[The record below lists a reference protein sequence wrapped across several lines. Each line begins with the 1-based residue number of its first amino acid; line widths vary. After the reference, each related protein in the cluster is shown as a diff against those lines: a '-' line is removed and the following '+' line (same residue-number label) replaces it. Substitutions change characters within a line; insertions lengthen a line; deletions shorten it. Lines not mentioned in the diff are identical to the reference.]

1 MKKTLAILILCL
13 GCLSCLTAQQLWK
26 PINCEASWLG
36 TNPILIGISA
46 NGDIFAKTGTDDPLF
61 IRSKDEGANWESL
74 SDFDVCTFMAFS
86 PQGRIF
92 FFPAEFADVYY
103 SDDDCHSWYYTTN
116 HSVNNN
122 LMTGACAVSNDTL
135 LLWGQNR
142 IDYTFDGGNT
152 WNTADLGFIE
162 DYQSIGDLLVNAN
175 GDVYLCVWS
184 YGGPGDGIYHST
196 ISDMQDWQLVAADN
210 YSIRDMA
217 FDPEGN
223 VVACGWNINGSIGFQ
238 YTPGFYLFDGRQL
251 AIGDNGVVYRM
262 NATENDDAVLAYSL
276 DHGET
281 FTEIGEALSLSVPAP
296 GGEDGNLMKGYD
308 NYLYFQGNGLMWK
321 SVPDA
326 DDLPEFNPWIGV
338 KFFDEASGLYYN
350 ITGDNTV
357 EVTYDVI
364 HFNTYVGDIV
374 IPETVTYQDI
384 TYTVT
389 AVGDMAFQNCEGE
402 LTSVIV
408 PNTVTSVGEKAFA
421 SSTKLRIVV
430 LPDSVNTIGDMCFAN
445 CSSLTTVRLPEG
457 ITVLP
462 YNVFGHCQSLSSI
475 VIPSAVTQIKKFAFQ
490 GTNLT
495 SIDIPES
502 VTIIGE
508 GAFENCS
515 ALTMMDVPNTVTE
528 LGPGAFRDCS
538 GLRSIHLPEN
548 METIPAYLMRGCSS
562 LASISIPE
570 NVTEI
575 GEGAFS
581 NCYNLTEIEIPDGVT
596 TLGPSAFENCST
608 LATFNMPETVTRLG
622 MNLFKGCSRLT
633 TMTLPQSIDT
643 IPRGLFTNCSRLDSI
658 VIPESVVAID
668 GWAFAYCYALKE
680 VAVPNNVQSI
690 DVGAFVDCKNLS
702 KVVLGESVSYL
713 AESVFMKSNNDSK
726 KLTLVCHGTT
736 PAQCGLTTFPDA
748 ALQETAIV
756 PCGCEGLYR
765 EAWGNCWQSG
775 NFEEDCGSAGAEWY
789 YEILNDDGSITYQY
803 LHQTNDT
810 TINDKEEI
818 HVIVRINTL
827 YDKGEHIQTSHEYV
841 YEDNEKLYWWNKTL
855 GEFTVLYDFDVA
867 PGDEWEIKV
876 DTNSLTMH
884 VEAVEEYEYE
894 GRLFKMLQVSDAENQ
909 FSGTI
914 VRGIGHLTSLFPER
928 LMNSQKGYRV
938 EGIRCFWKED
948 QLMFKYGEK
957 DCNEVYEEFHD
968 YGVDEPLTA
977 EEFRVYP
984 NPTKDILTI
993 EYSSFRIPHSELT
1006 PLRATPF
1013 HISNLLGQTLM
1024 TGQITGENQQ
1034 IDVSALP
1041 QGMYLIR
1048 VADETKIF
1056 IVR

>member
-1 MKKTLAILILCL
+1 MKKFLSVLALCL
-13 GCLSCLTAQQLWK
+13 GCLGSLMAQQLWK

-36 TNPILIGISA
+36 TNPILIGVSA
-46 NGDIFAKTGTDDPLF
+46 NGDIFAKTGTDAPLF
-61 IRSKDEGANWESL
+61 IRSKDEGAQWESL

-103 SDDDCHSWYYTTN
+103 SDDDCHSWYNTTN

-122 LMTGACAVSNDTL
+122 LMTGAYAVSNDTL

-152 WNTADLGFIE
+152 WNTANLGFIE

-238 YTPGFYLFDGRQL
+238 HTPGFYLFDGRQL
-251 AIGDNGVVYRM
+251 AIGDNGVIYKM
-262 NATENDDAVLAYSL
+262 NTTENDNAVLAYSL

-281 FTEIGEALSLSVPAP
+281 FIEFGEALSLSVPAP

-321 SVPDA
+321 SVPNA
-326 DDLPEFNPWIGV
+326 NNIPEFNPWIGV

-350 ITGDNTV
+350 ITGDSTV
-357 EVTYDVI
+357 EVTYDVT

-374 IPETVTYQDI
+374 IPEAVTYQGI

-389 AVGDMAFQNCEGE
+389 AVGDSAFENCEGQ

-408 PNTVTSVGEKAFA
+408 PNTVTSIGEKAFA
-421 SSTKLRIVV
+421 SSTNLRIVV
-430 LPDSVNTIGDMCFAN
+430 LPNSVNTIGDMCFTS
-445 CSSLTTVRLPEG
+445 CVSLTTVRLSES

-462 YNVFGHCQSLSSI
+462 YNVFGHCESLSSI
-475 VIPSAVTQIKKFAFQ
+475 VIPPTVTLIKKYAFQ
-490 GTNLT
+490 GTNLA

-502 VTIIGE
+502 VTFIGE
-508 GAFENCS
+508 SAFENCS
-515 ALTMMDVPNTVTE
+515 GLTMIDIPNSVTE

-538 GLRSIHLPEN
+538 GLRFIHLPEN
-548 METIPAYLMRGCSS
+548 METIPAYLMRGCNS

-575 GEGAFS
+575 GEAAFS

-596 TLGPSAFENCST
+596 TLGPSAFENCSNMAT
-608 LATFNMPETVTRLG
+608 LNMPETVTRLG
-622 MNLFKGCSRLT
+622 DYLFKGCSRLST
-633 TMTLPQSIDT
+633 ITLPQSIDT

-680 VAVPNNVQSI
+680 VAIPSNVQSI

-713 AESVFMKSNNDSK
+713 AESVFMKSINDSK

-748 ALQETAIV
+748 VLQEMAIV

-765 EAWGNCWQSG
+765 EAWGESWQSG

-810 TINDKEEI
+810 TIDDKEKI

-827 YDKGEHIQTSHEYV
+827 YDKGEHVQTSHEYI
-841 YEDNEKLYWWNKTL
+841 YDDNEKIYWWNKTL
-855 GEFTVLYDFDVA
+855 GEFTVLYDFDVE

-914 VRGIGHLTSLFPER
+914 VRGIGHLTSFFPER
-928 LMNSQKGYRV
+928 LMNTQKGYRV

-957 DCNEVYEEFHD
+957 DCDEVYEEFHD
-968 YGVDEPLTA
+968 YGVEETVKA
-977 EEFRVYP
+977 EGFRVYP
-984 NPTKDILTI
+984 NPTDGVITVVSARDT
-993 EYSSFRIPHSELT
+993 EFTS
-1006 PLRATPF
+1006 LRATPF
-1013 HISNLLGQTLM
+1013 RITNLIGQTLM
-1024 TGQITGENQQ
+1024 VGQITVENQP
-1034 IDVSALP
+1034 IDVSSLP
-1041 QGMYLIR
+1041 QGMYFITTANQTVKLI
-1048 VADETKIF
+1048 KQ
-1056 IVR
+1056 